1 MLKKLKRVIK
11 KIVQKLFTKIL
22 PWVEITSNIHMFDY
36 PLTQHPISNIETYL
50 RLAKEAEK
58 NTFSFH
64 EVDLFEKNMGFSI
77 NKNWLNHL
85 GANTQVLIKKSP
97 LNYAH
102 GRVLY
107 SALCKYLS
115 HQTKND
121 KRINIVETGTAR
133 GFSSLCMAKALFD
146 SDYEG
151 CICTIDLIPHNTKM
165 YWNSISDHS
174 HGPLSRG
181 ELLDNWSSLVE
192 RYILFAQGSSKQMLP
207 KITFSRIHFAFL
219 DGSHTYEDVIFEF
232 NSISKYQKRGDLIIF
247 DDYNP
252 KQYPGIVKA
261 IDHIEIQFRYSL
273 TKLINSKINRGY
285 VIATKL

>member
-85 GANTQVLIKKSP
+85 GANTQVVIKKSP

-121 KRINIVETGTAR
+121 KSINIVETGTAR
-133 GFSSLCMAKALFD
+133 GFSSLCMAKAMFD
-146 SDYEG
+146 NDYEG

-174 HGPLSRG
+174 HGPLTRA
-181 ELLDNWSSLVE
+181 ELLDNLSNLVD
-192 RYILFAQGSSKQMLP
+192 RYILFVQGSSKQMLP
-207 KITFSRIHFAFL
+207 KLSFSRIHFAFL
-219 DGSHTYEDVIFEF
+219 DGSHTYEDVMFEF
-232 NSISKYQKRGDLIIF
+232 NSISACQKRGDLIIF

-252 KQYPGIVKA
+252 KQFPGIVKA
-261 IDHIEIQFRYSL
+261 VNLIEENLGYKLNKIQNIDE
-273 TKLINSKINRGY
+273 KRGY
-285 VIATKL
+285 VIAKKL